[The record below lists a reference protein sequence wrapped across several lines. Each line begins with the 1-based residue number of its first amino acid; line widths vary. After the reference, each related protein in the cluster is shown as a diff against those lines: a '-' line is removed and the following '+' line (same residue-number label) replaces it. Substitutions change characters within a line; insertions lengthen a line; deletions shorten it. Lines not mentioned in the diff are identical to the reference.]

1 MRGAFYAWL
10 DDEMADLM
18 ERLVEEAIGYA
29 CSLPPFLPGILGTVE
44 DWFIFDS
51 ETVTLRPALSDVYP
65 GSGSPAAVKVQ

>member
-1 MRGAFYAWL
+1 VLAEAMKRYNTEARERVVRGAFYAWL

-29 CSLPPFLPGILGTVE
+29 WSQPALLPGILGTVE

-51 ETVTLRPALSDVYP
+51 GA
-65 GSGSPAAVKVQ
+65 